1 MTELDYPALWNEA
14 FTWAD
19 YLGTE
24 IVKHRDLWL
33 AVDSRATVPPWA
45 LEEAARLGDGWKL
58 LVISEDWCGDASNTV
73 PIIAK
78 LAEAAPGI
86 EMRVVKRDENDEL
99 MDAYL
104 TSGSRSIPLAVVLDR
119 DFRPAGRW
127 GPRPSELQ
135 EMVLRE
141 KKAGERPL
149 DDIYREV
156 RRWYARDRGEST
168 LREVLAVMASHR
180 DTEARRTA

>member
-1 MTELDYPALWNEA
+1 MTDLDYQA
-14 FTWAD
+14 FWDKGYTWAD
-19 YLGTE
+19 YLGNE
-24 IVKHRDLWL
+24 VREHRELWN
-33 AVDSRATVPPWA
+33 AVDARAGLPAWA
-45 LEEAARLGDGWKL
+45 AEEAAALGSGWKL

-73 PIIAK
+73 PVIAR
-78 LAEAAPGI
+78 LADAGI
-86 EMRVVKRDENDEL
+86 EVRVVKRDENPEL

-104 TSGSRSIPLAVVLDR
+104 TSGSRSIPLAIALDP

-141 KKAGERPL
+141 KKAGLRPL
-149 DDIYREV
+149 PEIYRDV

-168 LREVLAVMASHR
+168 IREVLAVMKR
-180 DTEARRTA
+180 DGRKS